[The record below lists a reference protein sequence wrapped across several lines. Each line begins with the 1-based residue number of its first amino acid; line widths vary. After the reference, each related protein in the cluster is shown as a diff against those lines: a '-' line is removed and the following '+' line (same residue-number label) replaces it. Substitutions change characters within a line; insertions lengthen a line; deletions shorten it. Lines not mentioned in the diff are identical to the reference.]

1 MRVIGFDSVRLAPG
15 VSLAARERVD
25 AALISP
31 LCCVACRGAAQ
42 DICARVRRLSADD
55 TGRRGEAVDGLGMC
69 SEEESKERDKEMEDP
84 EVEREQR

>member
-1 MRVIGFDSVRLAPG
+1 MRVLGFDSVRLAPG

-25 AALISP
+25 AALISL

-42 DICARVRRLSADD
+42 DICARVRRPSADD
-55 TGRRGEAVDGLGMC
+55 TGRRGDAVDGSGTC
-69 SEEESKERDKEMEDP
+69 SEEGRDKEMEDP

>member
-1 MRVIGFDSVRLAPG
+1 MRVLGFDSVRLAPG

-25 AALISP
+25 AALISL

-55 TGRRGEAVDGLGMC
+55 TGQHGDAVDGSGTC
-69 SEEESKERDKEMEDP
+69 SEEESKEREDP